1 MAFQTKTF
9 LSIVASMVNRMRS
22 ITQRI
27 TDYNIG
33 SVARTLIEAPAQE
46 IDQLYQQ
53 MLFGLQE
60 AIQVAVYTSF
70 NFPALPA
77 VPASNLI
84 RVSIAVQSTAVLIAA
99 NTSFTRA
106 DGSMTYL
113 STTDVVIPSGA
124 SFIDVPVVATVAGTV
139 GNMPALGTFTLGLS
153 LPGFVSAIN
162 LAPFSNGTAVETP
175 SARKVRFNAYIQTLS
190 RGTSASLLYA
200 LTRLTVVTDAL
211 GNVLEQVKSANID
224 EPYLSDPVQPPG
236 LVHAYIHNGVGS
248 TSAALVQQAANIING
263 YTTANGTKVSG
274 YKAAGVVLQ
283 VFAAGELPVPVSG
296 MLTIAP
302 TFDGP
307 SVVAQVTA
315 ALYTY
320 VQQIQVGYPYLA
332 AVANALVM
340 EVPGVNDWEPVT
352 PVAYVAA
359 SYNVK
364 LMPGAFTIVGWLTA
378 NTVVKTQTT
387 GVLA

>member
-22 ITQRI
+22 ITQKI

-33 SVARTLIEAPAQE
+33 SVARTLVEAPAQE

-77 VPASNLI
+77 IPASNLV
-84 RVSIAVQSTAVLIAA
+84 RVSIAVQGAAVLIAA
-99 NTSFTRA
+99 NTAFTRT

-113 STTDVVIPSGA
+113 STADIVIPAGA
-124 SFIDVPVVATVAGTV
+124 SYADVPVVATVAGTA
-139 GNMPALGTFTLGLS
+139 GNMPALGKFTIGLS

-162 LAPFSNGTAVETP
+162 LAPFSNGTAAETA

-190 RGTSASLLYA
+190 RGTKASLLYA
-200 LTRLTVVTDAL
+200 LTRLTVVTDSL

-224 EPYLSDPVQPPG
+224 EPYESDPVQPPG
-236 LVHAYIHNGVGS
+236 LVHAYIHNGVGQ
-248 TSAALVQQAANIING
+248 TSPALVQQAAAILNG
-263 YTTANGTKVSG
+263 YTKADGTKVAG

-283 VFAAGELPVPVSG
+283 VFPAGELLVPITG

-332 AVANALVM
+332 AVANSLVM
-340 EVPGVNDWEPVT
+340 EVPGVTDWEPVS
-352 PVAYVAA
+352 PVAYVPA

-364 LMPGAFTIVGWLTA
+364 LMPGTFTIVGWLTSTT
-378 NTVVKTQTT
+378 TVRAATA